1 LNVVEIVDPISIGNF
16 GRSEM
21 TAPQS
26 AIGSEKQAMHRDR
39 YVFDNAAMQTAA
51 RFRSL
56 AAVFDPG
63 TVRHLTEIGVTHGW
77 NCLEIGAGGGTV
89 AGWLCDRVGAQG
101 HVMATDID
109 TQFLKSLAKTNL
121 DVCRHDIAVDPLPEA
136 AFDLVHVRLVLVHLR
151 ERDKVLSHIVSALKP
166 GGWLLAEEFD
176 SLSLQADPAISP
188 TEMPIKALSAMKRL
202 MASLG
207 VDSLYGRR
215 LSARVRALGLVN
227 ITAEGRMFMWEG
239 RSIGADLIRASLE
252 QVRGEMIELGLIHQ
266 SEFERDMRRLDD
278 SELLIPSPIMWAVS
292 GRRPCLTTYE

>member
-1 LNVVEIVDPISIGNF
+1 MVEVVDPISMGNC
-16 GRSEM
+16 GRSEIA
-21 TAPQS
+21 APQV
-26 AIGSEKQAMHRDR
+26 AIGCAQPAMHLDR

-56 AAVFDPG
+56 ATVFDPG

-77 NCLEIGAGGGTV
+77 NCLEIGAGGGTI
-89 AGWLCDRVGAQG
+89 AGWLCDRVGTQG
-101 HVMATDID
+101 HVIATDID
-109 TQFLKSLAKTNL
+109 PRFLESLTKTNL
-121 DVCRHDIAVDPLPEA
+121 DVWRHDVAVDPSPEA
-136 AFDLVHVRLVLVHLR
+136 TFDLVHVRLVLVHLR

-188 TEMPIKALSAMKRL
+188 TEMPIKALSAMKGL
-202 MASLG
+202 MASRG

-227 ITAEGRMFMWEG
+227 MTAEGRMFMWEG

-252 QVRGEMIELGLIHQ
+252 QVRDEMVELGLIDQ
-266 SEFERDMRRLDD
+266 AEFECDLRRLDD
-278 SELLIPSPIMWAVS
+278 QELLIPSPIMWAVS
-292 GRRPCLTTYE
+292 GRRPFLTKCE